1 MKEGFL
7 HAYVLNVLLPTYVL
21 ETSNYTTR
29 KLINIYRNTDEM
41 LIKSYQIVSSYERVI
56 FTCIRTYYFVAHYV
70 VETLNYTIESDK
82 YKQKY

>member
-29 KLINIYRNTDEM
+29 KLINTYRNIDGI
-41 LIKSYQIVSSYERVI
+41 LIKSYQIVSSYEIVI
-56 FTCIRTYYFVAHYV
+56 FTCIHTYYFVAHYV
-70 VETLNYTIESDK
+70 VETSNYTIEK
-82 YKQKY
+82 